1 MEEALTEEK
10 KVEHRYGKSLY
21 DIMLCADGTTQA
33 VEIVNGVK
41 VDPTFKSTF
50 KVVKK
55 QELSEKK
62 DGEKKIRPKISIQ
75 DRIQNQVE
83 DYISAIEGKV
93 DDYIDNNYKSKYD
106 CYSHLIDL
114 GCKSVHAR
122 KMRPFYIDCYNELVD
137 VYNQDDE
144 YYVEAWSHLK
154 PKYHKKMMDFYGI
167 ICDDIDRLIKNATA
181 QRKPRK
187 KKTLSAS
194 RLVNKLKY
202 QPEFTKLKLVSINP
216 EKIIGANELW
226 IYNTK
231 YNRLGVYHAENSV
244 RGFSVKG
251 CTIQHFDKNE
261 SVQKTARK
269 PKEVLNI
276 LNKRSLKAMLK
287 NMKTKEQLL
296 TGRINAQT
304 ILLGVF

>member
-1 MEEALTEEK
+1 MSK
-10 KVEHRYGKSLY
+10 PIY
-21 DIMLCADGTTQA
+21 DLMVCADGATRA
-33 VEIVNGVK
+33 VPVINGVK
-41 VDPTFKSTF
+41 VDPSLEA
-50 KVVKK
+50 VKK
-55 QELSEKK
+55 QEALEKK
-62 DGEKKIRPKISIQ
+62 EVEKKIRPKLSIQ

-83 DYISAIEGKV
+83 DFISVVEGQADDFV
-93 DDYIDNNYKSKYD
+93 DSGYKMKYD
-106 CYSHLIDL
+106 VYGDLINR

-137 VYNQDDE
+137 VYNKDDE
-144 YYVEAWSHLK
+144 YVLEAWSHLK

-167 ICDDIDRLIKNATA
+167 IVDDIDRIIKNATA

-187 KKTLSAS
+187 RKTYSAE
-194 RLVNKLKY
+194 RLVKNLKY
-202 QPEFTKLKLVSINP
+202 QQEFSDLKLVSINP
-216 EKIIGANELW
+216 EKIIGAVELW
-226 IYNTK
+226 VFNTR
-231 YNRLGVYHAENSV
+231 YNRLGVYRAVNSV

-251 CTIQHFDKNE
+251 CTIQHFDENE

-269 PKEVLNI
+269 PKEALNV

-287 NMKTKEQLL
+287 NMKTKEQPL

>member
-1 MEEALTEEK
+1 MENIMSEK
-10 KVEHRYGKSLY
+10 KLY
-21 DIMLCADGTTQA
+21 DIMLCADGVTRSCE
-33 VEIVNGVK
+33 VVNGQVI
-41 VDPTFKSTF
+41 DPSFKSTF
-50 KVVKK
+50 KKPK
-55 QELSEKK
+55 EEKK
-62 DGEKKIRPKISIQ
+62 EKPKVNIQ
-75 DRIQNQVE
+75 DRIREQVE

-106 CYSHLIDL
+106 CYGHLLNL

-137 VYNQDDE
+137 VYNQEDE
-144 YYVEAWSHLK
+144 FVQEAWSHLK

-202 QPEFTKLKLVSINP
+202 QTEFTKLKLVSINP

-231 YNRLGVYHAENSV
+231 YNRLGVYHAENTV

-251 CTIQHFDKNE
+251 CTIKHFDKNE
-261 SVQKTARK
+261 SVEKTARK
-269 PKEVLNI
+269 PKDI
-276 LNKRSLKAMLK
+276 
-287 NMKTKEQLL
+287 
-296 TGRINAQT
+296 
-304 ILLGVF
+304 

>member
-1 MEEALTEEK
+1 MSKIYEL
-10 KVEHRYGKSLY
+10 HN
-21 DIMLCADGTTQA
+21 CQDGVTRSC
-33 VEIVNGVK
+33 EIVNGQVI
-41 VDPTFKSTF
+41 DPSFKSTLNKSKKEGKKEKP
-50 KVVKK
+50 KVT
-55 QELSEKK
+55 
-62 DGEKKIRPKISIQ
+62 IQ
-75 DRIQNQVE
+75 DRIREQVE
-83 DYISAIEGKV
+83 DYISAIEGQV
-93 DDYIDNNYKSKYD
+93 DDYIDSNYKSKYD

-122 KMRPFYIDCYNELVD
+122 KMRPFYIDCFNELVD
-137 VYNQDDE
+137 VYNKDDE

-202 QPEFTKLKLVSINP
+202 HPEFTKLKLVSINP

-231 YNRLGVYHAENSV
+231 YNRLGVYHAENTI

-261 SVQKTARK
+261 SVEKTARK
-269 PKEVLNI
+269 PKDILVK
-276 LNKRSLKAMLK
+276 LNKSSLKKSMK
-287 NMKTKEQLL
+287 EMKTKEKEL
-296 TGRINAQT
+296 TGRIGKDT